1 MKRELTLTD
10 MDGHT
15 AVQTCKICGC
25 TKDDPCDHEKLGM
38 CWWVKADLCSHCAM
52 IQAARTAR
60 MWRATKHG
68 ALPAARICRSSA
80 R

>member
-25 TKDDPCDHEKLGM
+25 TKDDPCYHEKLGM

-52 IQAARTAR
+52 IQAGEIPGDSVT
-60 MWRATKHG
+60 HCVNSN
-68 ALPAARICRSSA
+68 PIFP
-80 R
+80 